1 MLTKPII
8 GITGN
13 EREMSDIPGY
23 YYDSV
28 SRHISEGV
36 KNAGGLPVILPIS
49 EAESVKAYVEMID
62 KLIISGGQNVL
73 PSYYGEEKIIESDDY
88 SLARDIF
95 EFALVEEALKQNKP
109 IFAICRGM
117 QLVNVALGGTL
128 NQSIDNHYQEPYI
141 GFAHYLNVEKGS
153 FLEGFISG
161 DFKIN
166 SLHRQSV
173 KLLAEG
179 LIVSARDPR
188 DGTVEAYESRT
199 EQCIIGVQWH
209 PELMLHQI
217 ENQTLF
223 GYFVNET

>member
-49 EAESVKAYVEMID
+49 EAESAKAYVEMID

-128 NQSIDNHYQEPYI
+128 N
-141 GFAHYLNVEKGS
+141 
-153 FLEGFISG
+153 
-161 DFKIN
+161 
-166 SLHRQSV
+166 
-173 KLLAEG
+173 
-179 LIVSARDPR
+179 
-188 DGTVEAYESRT
+188 
-199 EQCIIGVQWH
+199 
-209 PELMLHQI
+209 
-217 ENQTLF
+217 
-223 GYFVNET
+223 

>member
-1 MLTKPII
+1 MWK
-8 GITGN
+8 
-13 EREMSDIPGY
+13 
-23 YYDSV
+23 
-28 SRHISEGV
+28 
-36 KNAGGLPVILPIS
+36 
-49 EAESVKAYVEMID
+49 
-62 KLIISGGQNVL
+62 
-73 PSYYGEEKIIESDDY
+73 
-88 SLARDIF
+88 
-95 EFALVEEALKQNKP
+95 
-109 IFAICRGM
+109 
-117 QLVNVALGGTL
+117 
-128 NQSIDNHYQEPYI
+128 
-141 GFAHYLNVEKGS
+141 KGS